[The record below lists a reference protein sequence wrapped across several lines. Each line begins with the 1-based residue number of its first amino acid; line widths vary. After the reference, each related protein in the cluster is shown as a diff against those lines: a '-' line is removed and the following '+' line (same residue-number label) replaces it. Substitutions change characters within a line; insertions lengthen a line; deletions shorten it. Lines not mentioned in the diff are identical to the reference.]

1 MMVRRR
7 RAADA
12 DAEGALP
19 IDDSPR
25 GQVVDARLHV
35 LDRQIVDRDGL
46 PVCTVDDV
54 DIAGLE
60 RGRYADGARDTGVLV
75 AATPAGAEPTAAPR
89 IAALLSGAVLWTRT
103 FGGDPRLGHLARV
116 PWGDVTDVDV
126 VLTVA
131 RAAGGYEA
139 NWSENWV
146 REQFIARIPG
156 GHHAA
161 D

>member
-1 MMVRRR
+1 MARRR

-12 DAEGALP
+12 DAGAGLP
-19 IDDSPR
+19 VDDSPR

-35 LDRQIVDRDGL
+35 LDRQVVDRDGV

-60 RGRYADGARDTGVLV
+60 RGRYADGVRDTGVLV
-75 AATPAGAEPTAAPR
+75 AAAPAGADPPEPPR
-89 IAALLSGAVLWTRT
+89 IGALLSGAVLWTRT

-116 PWGDVTDVDV
+116 PWSDVTDVDV
-126 VLTVA
+126 VLAVA

-146 REQFIARIPG
+146 RERFIARIPG
-156 GHHAA
+156 GRHAA